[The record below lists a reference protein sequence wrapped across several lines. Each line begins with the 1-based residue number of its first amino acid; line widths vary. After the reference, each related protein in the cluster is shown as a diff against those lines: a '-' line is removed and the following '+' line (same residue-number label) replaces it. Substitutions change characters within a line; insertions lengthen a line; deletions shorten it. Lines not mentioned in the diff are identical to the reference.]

1 MNSVEP
7 IRDPR
12 KIVAIKNMLKGQDR
26 PRDYLL
32 FTLGLN
38 TALRIGD
45 LLKLKVR
52 DVLDEEGRIRDHIY
66 LRESKTG
73 REKRITLN
81 RPAKE
86 ALEFYF
92 SKAREAG
99 LPLDLEEPLFQAHR
113 SGRPLDRTMAYK
125 LIRAWAEAV
134 GLTQGKYG
142 THTLRK
148 TWGYQ
153 ARKQGVPIEL
163 IQAKLGHRSPS
174 VTKRY
179 IGITDEEIGEIE
191 SRVEL

>member
-12 KIVAIKNMLKGQDR
+12 KIVAIKNMLKGQDH

-32 FTLGLN
+32 FTLGIN
-38 TALRIGD
+38 FALRIGD
-45 LLKLKVR
+45 LLKLRVR
-52 DVLDEEGRIRDHIY
+52 DVLDDQGNLRDHIY

-73 REKRITLN
+73 KEKRIKIN
-81 RPAKE
+81 KPARE

-92 SKAREAG
+92 SKAN
-99 LPLDLEEPLFQAHR
+99 PIDPDEPLFKAHR

-125 LIRAWAEAV
+125 LISQWCKDV
-134 GLTQGKYG
+134 GLIHVRCG

-163 IQAKLGHRSPS
+163 IQAKLGHSSPG

-191 SRVEL
+191 NRVEL